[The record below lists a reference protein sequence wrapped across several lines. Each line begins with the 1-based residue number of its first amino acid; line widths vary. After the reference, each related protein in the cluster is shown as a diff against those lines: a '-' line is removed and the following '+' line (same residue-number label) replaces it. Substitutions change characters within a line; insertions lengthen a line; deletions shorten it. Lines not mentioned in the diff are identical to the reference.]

1 MKFSASLTPEQ
12 AAELSMV
19 FDIGGIVGAILA
31 GYISDASGMSATTC
45 VSMLFISAPLLFIV
59 SLAA

>member
-1 MKFSASLTPEQ
+1 
-12 AAELSMV
+12 MV

-45 VSMLFISAPLLFIV
+45 VSMLFVSAPLLFIV
-59 SLAA
+59 SFASKISGLFLFIYF